1 MSEECQ
7 TCKRTKCAKCNER
20 LAYLDNLMEEEEE
33 DERTWKERR
42 ESLINSMATWGVI
55 AALTYFLSEFFQK
68 KL

>member
-1 MSEECQ
+1 
-7 TCKRTKCAKCNER
+7 
-20 LAYLDNLMEEEEE
+20 MEEEEE